1 MLREGGGNAV
11 DGGGRDQQKQEPT
24 EHLQRAV
31 EALED
36 NPNLKGSVEQIVRPK
51 PAPDTQSHWPSPYLC
66 IGSVAGVRRHDEY
79 ARLEL
84 TLGVLLRCGRS
95 VRPATGRRARWR
107 PWREG
112 APADPDA
119 AAGRWSRS
127 RG

>member
-66 IGSVAGVRRHDEY
+66 IGSVAGVRRHGRY
-79 ARLEL
+79 ARLGPP
-84 TLGVLLRCGRS
+84 LGGLLPFGWGAWGACG
-95 VRPATGRRARWR
+95 
-107 PWREG
+107 
-112 APADPDA
+112 A
-119 AAGRWSRS
+119 AAARPGARS
-127 RG
+127 